1 MIFPL
6 VLFINAIGI
15 MVLHRWKAIRED
27 KDMKNLM
34 LKERPDIISKKS
46 EGIPDNP
53 KTTQFLIFVCIM
65 CAVSTIGKSHLR

>member
-6 VLFINAIGI
+6 VLFINAIGM

-27 KDMKNLM
+27 KDMRNLM

-46 EGIPDNP
+46 EGN
-53 KTTQFLIFVCIM
+53 T
-65 CAVSTIGKSHLR
+65 R